1 MQQNFNQEPMDS
13 QFPVANYTSEED
25 ITNIVGQIDPAHIL
39 DNLNHSLKG
48 EFFNKEKGLWE
59 QVGEELVN
67 KSCRGWIVSYLNSLM
82 NNASTMGIISE
93 TQLGYLMEGVI
104 KTVTKSFRCNLEK
117 FGFVSPGK
125 YYDIGEFENKGNP
138 DTSRMDDVTEMIYR
152 AALLVLSRSLQG
164 SESKRIFKSL
174 NMNDSLN
181 FGEQQERKP
190 GFISG
195 MFGRRG

>member
-1 MQQNFNQEPMDS
+1 MPPQYQQEPFDQQLPM
-13 QFPVANYTSEED
+13 QNYTSEEE
-25 ITNIVGQIDPAHIL
+25 ISNIVGQIDPAHIL

-48 EFFNKEKGLWE
+48 EYFCKEKAIWE
-59 QVGEELVN
+59 KVGDELVN
-67 KSCRGWIVSYLNSLM
+67 EACRGWIVTYLNSLM

-117 FGFVSPGK
+117 FGFVPAGK
-125 YYDIGEFENKGNP
+125 YYTEKKYENKGNP

-152 AALLVLSRSLQG
+152 ASLLVLSRSLLG

-174 NMNDSLN
+174 NMNDSLS
-181 FGEQQERKP
+181 FGEKEERK
-190 GFISG
+190 GLSRL
-195 MFGRRG
+195 FGK